1 MYMYMYNIYKFRKIK
16 TIEMEYNSVVG
27 SMHVSM

>member
-16 TIEMEYNSVVG
+16 TIVEYNSVVG